1 MDATENAQ
9 PHVRAERQVILGR
22 TPPDRQCLRTSP
34 QRLNWFGETDEGVP
48 FGRRSSNCLPDCSIY
63 FAPDIH

>member
-22 TPPDRQCLRTSP
+22 RHPIANVSELARD
-34 QRLNWFGETDEGVP
+34 G
-48 FGRRSSNCLPDCSIY
+48 
-63 FAPDIH
+63 